1 MQILGSS
8 FGSNL
13 GPKTG
18 PGFSDPI
25 VIFLRLAKGVPKMGP
40 FLGPDFGTNFGTIF
54 AFFNEA
60 CQKMRRFWGDSLP
73 GGNLVF
79 FFAAAGLAVASSPP
93 CIGIEGL
100 EIGFQRLL

>member
-60 CQKMRRFWGDSLP
+60 CQKMRRFLGDSLP
-73 GGNLVF
+73 GSNLV
-79 FFAAAGLAVASSPP
+79 FFAAAGLAVTSSPP
-93 CIGIEGL
+93 CVGIEGL